1 MKKILLILLMAVF
14 AQPSAMKAQTPTLV
28 LHHADGKTSEVEL
41 YTMPRIQMTAD
52 KMIVTVQ
59 GSRQEFSKTDV
70 LRFTYAKKSPTGISE
85 QVENPTEVF
94 YENDVLVISQLKANA
109 VVSIYALDGK
119 LIRQLK
125 PQRTGTYRITLSELP
140 LGLYL
145 VKADNVTYKITKR

>member
-1 MKKILLILLMAVF
+1 METLIIQLKNGTENVF
-14 AQPSAMKAQTPTLV
+14 FLKDKPKVTFEGADLKVSAET
-28 LHHADGKTSEVEL
+28 G
-41 YTMPRIQMTAD
+41 
-52 KMIVTVQ
+52 
-59 GSRQEFSKTDV
+59 DV
-70 LRFTYAKKSPTGISE
+70 TYAKKSPTGISE

-125 PQRTGTYRITLSELP
+125 PQRAGTYRITLSELP